1 MRAQVDPR
9 GAHDHHS
16 ERLHEDDDRDT
27 GLRAE
32 LAVDEIHGTSGDG
45 AGWCVLVRTST
56 TGFSSLAGSLG
67 SLGTSPAV
75 LEGCGAD
82 ARALGSAVAAGKDDV
97 KVLVKVRG

>member
-45 AGWCVLVRTST
+45 AGWCVLARTST
-56 TGFSSLAGSLG
+56 ATGFSSLAGL
-67 SLGTSPAV
+67 LRTSPAV